1 MEKSKVFLFVHASK
15 LFIYKTIDNVVS
27 CNIIVDKRRSSQLID
42 PIDEEDEDQEVQ
54 DKRRRV
60 NIKITF

>member
-1 MEKSKVFLFVHASK
+1 MH
-15 LFIYKTIDNVVS
+15 VS
-27 CNIIVDKRRSSQLID
+27 CNIMVDKRRSSQLID